1 MSLDHNILILSA
13 RPIWPGSTE
22 PTDENLINPSSELE
36 TTENGDTLA
45 GFDYTEQTDN
55 IVDISTRR
63 RYVTEEIPSSSSN
76 ISYMNTN
83 INGEYVN
90 ISSERRPRTVSV
102 DAVIRGGS
110 AIVSA
115 ISVMSLLGTWLSGV
129 LIIQP
134 IFAILLLLL
143 SLGFYLMTLAK
154 E

>member
-1 MSLDHNILILSA
+1 MSVAHNILSG

-22 PTDENLINPSSELE
+22 PIGENSINPLYELE
-36 TTENGDTLA
+36 TIDDVRDSPGGSIYAD
-45 GFDYTEQTDN
+45 QIDN

-63 RYVTEEIPSSSSN
+63 RYVTEAIPSSASN
-76 ISYMNTN
+76 IGYMNTN
-83 INGEYVN
+83 IYGEHVN
-90 ISSERRPRTVSV
+90 IPSENRPRTVSV